1 MATILIV
8 DDEEKIRNILALVLR
23 GRKHQVST
31 AGTGEEALE
40 IAAELK
46 PDLVLLDIQMPGIDG
61 LETLRQ
67 LRLRLSTVDVIMMT
81 AFGTIR
87 SAVEAMRDGA
97 CDYVTKPFDNEEL
110 LLLVDRALEVR
121 RLSVEVEAL
130 RDELETRYGF
140 TEIIGISPL
149 MQEVFHTM
157 AKVAKVDATVLIT
170 GESGTGK
177 ELVARAIHRKSRR
190 SRRPFV
196 AVNCSAI
203 PQTLVES
210 EFFGH
215 ERGAFTDARDS
226 RPGKFELA
234 DTGTL
239 FLDEVGDLAVD
250 AQPKLLRAL
259 QERQV
264 MRLGTRTTRR
274 VDVRVI
280 AATNKELEGDVARG
294 AFRED
299 LYWRLN
305 VVQIRLPAL
314 RERREDLSLLIDHFL
329 GRINREL
336 GLTVEKIHPE
346 TRQLLLDYAWPG
358 NVRELENTLCHAMI
372 LCDGESLTTPSLPGR
387 ILGEIDAGPRRPI
400 SDLDRMK
407 LADAVREATE
417 RLEKRMIVSRL
428 AAHKGNRTATAESL
442 GVSRKTLFN
451 KMRQYDLG
459 ATEQDDHQAGAGINA
474 G

>member
-1 MATILIV
+1 MAKILIV
-8 DDEEKIRNILALVLR
+8 DDEEKIRRILALLLR
-23 GRKHQVST
+23 GRKHHVTEAAS
-31 AGTGEEALE
+31 GEEALE
-40 IAAELK
+40 IAPDLQ
-46 PDLVLLDIQMPGIDG
+46 PDLVLLDIQMSGIDG

-67 LRLRLSTVDVIMMT
+67 LRSRQPTVDVIMIT
-81 AFGTIR
+81 AFGSIR
-87 SAVEAMRDGA
+87 SAVEAMRSGA
-97 CDYVTKPFDNEEL
+97 HDYITKPFDNEEL
-110 LLLVDRALEVR
+110 LLLVDRALEMR
-121 RLSVEVEAL
+121 RLSAEVQEL
-130 RDELETRYGF
+130 RSELETRYGF

-149 MQEVFHTM
+149 MQEVFRTM

-190 SRRPFV
+190 TRKPFV
-196 AVNCSAI
+196 PVNCSAI
-203 PQTLVES
+203 PNTLVES

-215 ERGAFTDARDS
+215 ERGAFTDARES

-234 DTGTL
+234 DSGTL

-259 QERQV
+259 QEKQV
-264 MRLGTRTTRR
+264 MRLGTRMTRS

-280 AATNKELEGDVARG
+280 AATNKDLEDEVSAGE
-294 AFRED
+294 FRED

-336 GLTVEKIHPE
+336 GLTVENISAE
-346 TRQLLLDYAWPG
+346 SRQLLLDYPWPG

-372 LCDGESLTTPSLPGR
+372 LCDGDCLDAASLPGR
-387 ILGEIDAGPRRPI
+387 ILGEADSMSGRPI

-407 LADAVREATE
+407 LTDAVGEATE

-451 KMRQYDLG
+451 KMRQYGLG
-459 ATEQDDHQAGAGINA
+459 DPEPAELAG
-474 G
+474 